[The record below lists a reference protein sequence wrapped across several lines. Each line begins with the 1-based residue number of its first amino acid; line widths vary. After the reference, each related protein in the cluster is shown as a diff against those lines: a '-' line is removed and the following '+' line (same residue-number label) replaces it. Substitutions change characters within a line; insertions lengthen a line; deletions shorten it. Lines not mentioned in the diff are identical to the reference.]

1 MKKII
6 TIAVI
11 ALLLFGLNR
20 IHAAPATAE
29 AASAKTI
36 TSTEVHD
43 KKGKL
48 LYSVKRYSESQLN
61 RTIKSLVRSQYAE
74 YDIVGV
80 EEIIVPGTTESIY
93 MVHLQD
99 ETHIK
104 VVRVYNGETE
114 VTGSY
119 KRG

>member
-20 IHAAPATAE
+20 IHAAPAAE
-29 AASAKTI
+29 AANAKTI
-36 TSTEVHD
+36 ASTEVHD

-48 LYSVKRYSESQLN
+48 LYSVKRYSENQLS
-61 RTIKSLVRSQYAE
+61 RTIKSLVHSQYAE
-74 YDIVGV
+74 YDIIGV
-80 EEIIVPGTTESIY
+80 EEIIIPGTAESIY

-104 VVRVYNGETE
+104 VIRVYNGETE
-114 VTGSY
+114 VTASY